1 MKTKLVFHTVGRVL
15 LLEAALMLLPLI
27 VSIIYAEG
35 CLTAFIISAACAAIA
50 GGLLTTLCRSDS
62 KSLYTRDG
70 LAIVALSWIGI
81 SLFGALPF
89 VISGQIPSF
98 VDAFFET
105 VSGFTTT
112 GASILKDVE
121 TLSHGILFWRS
132 FTHWVGGMGVLVFI
146 MAVMEK
152 TPERSVNIL
161 RAEMPGHNVDKL
173 TPRASGTA
181 KILYY
186 IYLAMTL
193 LETLL
198 LLCGGMPLFD
208 SIVHALGTAGTGGF
222 GVKADS
228 IASYSCFCQWVITVF
243 MLLFGVS
250 FNMYYLLLIKKWREV
265 LKSNE
270 LKYYFGI
277 SLAAIIIIAVIIFP
291 VYESVSD
298 ALRLSAFQVSSIL
311 TTTGYAT
318 ADFDKWPQ
326 LAKAVLL
333 LLMFFGGCMGSTAGG
348 LKMSRVVVLMQIA
361 RNDLRRALRPR
372 EVSSVILNGRRV
384 DAHRIGAAVHAI
396 DGRHPQNAQPQPGHA
411 AQNALVGKVRAGGQR
426 IQRHAAS
433 QRLPAHLK
441 QPVFDFCTLAQIAP
455 ALQKYIFFTVR
466 KKGLHHAHAG
476 QVAHAVP
483 PQRQIAVAP
492 DGHDPVT
499 HYL

>member
-1 MKTKLVFHTVGRVL
+1 MKIKLVLHTVGRVL
-15 LLEAALMLLPLI
+15 LLEAALMLLPLA
-27 VSIIYAEG
+27 VSVIYGEK
-35 CLTAFIISAACAAIA
+35 CLLAFIISSAAAAAA
-50 GGLLTTLCRSDS
+50 GIFLSKLCRGGN
-62 KSLYTRDG
+62 KNLYTRDG

-98 VDAFFET
+98 ADAFFET

-112 GASILKDVE
+112 GASILTDVE
-121 TLSHGILFWRS
+121 ALSRGLLFWRS
-132 FTHWVGGMGVLVFI
+132 FTHWIGGMGVLVFI

-193 LETLL
+193 IEIVL

-222 GVKADS
+222 GIKADS
-228 IASYSCFCQWVITVF
+228 LASYSHFCQWVITVF

-250 FNMYYLLLIKKWREV
+250 FNMYYLLFVKRWREV

-270 LKYYFGI
+270 LKCYFGI
-277 SLAAIIIIAVIIFP
+277 SLAATLVIVLSIMP
-291 VYESVSD
+291 VYRNVSD
-298 ALRLSAFQVSSIL
+298 AVRLSAFQVSSIV

-384 DAHRIGAAVHAI
+384 DAQGEKQILSYFALYIAVTGAVFLLISFEPFSMETNFSAAVSCVNNI
-396 DGRHPQNAQPQPGHA
+396 GPGFG
-411 AQNALVGKVRAGGQR
+411 LVGPS
-426 IQRHAAS
+426 AS
-433 QRLPAHLK
+433 FADYSAFSKLVLSFAMLLGRLEIYPILLLLS
-441 QPVFDFCTLAQIAP
+441 PQIWT
-455 ALQKYIFFTVR
+455 KR
-466 KKGLHHAHAG
+466 
-476 QVAHAVP
+476 
-483 PQRQIAVAP
+483 
-492 DGHDPVT
+492 
-499 HYL
+499 